1 METYHV
7 TLSFTVGYDVDAEDE
22 YEAEELAR
30 EQLNKSY
37 PTLKHEDL
45 DIEVE

>member
-7 TLSFTVGYDVDAEDE
+7 TLSFTVGYDVEAEDE

-30 EQLNKSY
+30 EQFNKYY
-37 PTLKHEDL
+37 PVLKHEDL